1 MTFFQGQPLKLG
13 QIVGGHYRIVK
24 PLGNGGFGETYLA
37 EDTQVMNKKVAL
49 KRFTFVSTD
58 PAIFNKAKELFKRE
72 SDVLYKL
79 TNPFNNTNIPQ
90 FFACFEENQE
100 LYLVQEFIEGETFR
114 DELRRRRTLREDEVI
129 ELLKDVLRVLKF
141 IHQANI
147 IHRDIK
153 PENLIRRKGD
163 RQFVLIDFG
172 AVKEEV
178 AKTFVNSSS
187 PAKGTQIYSPGY
199 TPREQHS
206 GNAKEYSDI
215 YALGM
220 TAIEALTGLE
230 PKDLPEDRRTGEIIW
245 RDKAQVSDGFAKIL
259 EKMVRDDW
267 KQRYRSAVE
276 VLEAVEK
283 LNKLPLSLW
292 FAVLGPIVMFV
303 YLGVAFLVNSNYNYE
318 KTNPKSS
325 ENTSATK
332 VNKSGREV
340 NQPGK
345 DKRDSSTSNKGSSDS
360 ESGLRFKR
368 SQPKLSPA
376 SQPVEPSSSPTP
388 TNENDSDMPIRF
400 KRATPKSTPNTSP

>member
-1 MTFFQGQPLKLG
+1 MTFLQGQPLKPG
-13 QIVGGHYRIVK
+13 QIVRTHYRIVK
-24 PLGNGGFGETYLA
+24 LLGKGAFGETYLA
-37 EDTQVMNKKVAL
+37 EDTDKKNEQVAL
-49 KRFTFVSTD
+49 KRLTFVSTD
-58 PAIFNKAKELFKRE
+58 PAIFNKAKDLFKRE

-100 LYLVQEFIEGETFR
+100 LYLGQEFIEGETFR
-114 DELRRRRTLREDEVI
+114 DELRRIRTLGEDEVI

-141 IHQANI
+141 IHQAKI

-153 PENLIRRKGD
+153 PDNLIRRTGD

-187 PAKGTQIYSPGY
+187 PVKGTQIYSPGY

-245 RDKAQVSDGFAKIL
+245 RDKAQVSDGLAKIL

-267 KQRYRSAVE
+267 KKRYRSAVE
-276 VLEAVEK
+276 VLKALEMINNTLVLAPSIRQSSVKTKQPQIISQQTGWLETI
-283 LNKLPLSLW
+283 PVW
-292 FAVLGPIVMFV
+292 VMFAILAPIV
-303 YLGVAFLVNSNYNYE
+303 GVGALVISLNFFKAIPPSE
-318 KTNPKSS
+318 PKVIPIARPTESP
-325 ENTSATK
+325 THQTPPD
-332 VNKSGREV
+332 NKSPSREKKKCGPFIGPDEV
-340 NQPGK
+340 CP
-345 DKRDSSTSNKGSSDS
+345 
-360 ESGLRFKR
+360 E
-368 SQPKLSPA
+368 
-376 SQPVEPSSSPTP
+376 
-388 TNENDSDMPIRF
+388 
-400 KRATPKSTPNTSP
+400 